1 MALMFRCVLC
11 KFNVELDDAI
21 TTTRNGACICVRC
34 FARATESEHRL
45 PTALRRELEQTLAA

>member
-1 MALMFRCVLC
+1 MFRCVLC

-45 PTALRRELEQTLAA
+45 PTALRRELEQALAA